1 MHEKEY
7 RMMKFQAG
15 LKGIDLDGGGS
26 SNKFD
31 EVKERVQK
39 KMADERSELAGT
51 ELEALDFAQLGIEV
65 ESE

>member
-7 RMMKFQAG
+7 RIMRFQAG
-15 LKGIDLDGGGS
+15 LKGIDLDGRGS
-26 SNKFD
+26 SNKFN

-39 KMADERSELAGT
+39 KMADERSGT
-51 ELEALDFAQLGIEV
+51 ESEAMDFAQLGIEV